1 VKNTRSQRAGAEHRA
16 IIPIILGPTA
26 SGKSALAVQ
35 LALALAG
42 EIISADS
49 RSFYRG
55 LDIGTD
61 KPPLEWRAR
70 IQHHLIDVCDPEQ
83 SYNAMDFRRDVTR
96 LLVEIRARGRM
107 PIIVGGSTLY
117 LRALTEGLFVGPA
130 ADPQQRHRLSQE
142 PLPLL
147 YERLRACDPE
157 AARRIHAND
166 RQRIVRALEVYELTG
181 RPISDW
187 QRRATQPLP
196 ERFIKIGLQLERKLL
211 YQCIEERIEAQLQRG
226 WLEEARAL
234 HRHLHP
240 GMPAYKTLGYREL
253 FQYLE
258 GCCALDEAIAKIKT
272 HTRQY
277 AKRQLIWFRRDPQI
291 HWIDVTDRSPE
302 ETIEEALSLIRAGGI
317 EIPGFTGFD

>member
-1 VKNTRSQRAGAEHRA
+1 MKNTRSQRAGAEHRA

-26 SGKSALAVQ
+26 SGKSALAFQ
-35 LALALAG
+35 LALALSG

-70 IQHHLIDVCDPEQ
+70 IPHHLIDICDPEQ
-83 SYNAMDFRRDVTR
+83 SYNAMDFRRDVMR
-96 LLVEIRARGRM
+96 LLGDIRARGRM

-130 ADPQQRHRLSQE
+130 ADPKQRYLLSQE

-157 AARRIHAND
+157 AARRVHAND

-211 YQCIEERIEAQLQRG
+211 YQRIEERVEEQLRRG

-234 HRHLHP
+234 HRHLCP

-258 GCCALDEAIAKIKT
+258 GRCTLDEAIAKIKT

-291 HWIDVTDRSPE
+291 HWIDVIQKPL
-302 ETIEEALSLIRAGGI
+302 EAIVDEVTEMSRRPDAEVNAG
-317 EIPGFTGFD
+317 